1 METSTNRNGSRTL
14 GITLAHYR
22 EPLRPSVTN
31 SIANSSRSSFRTI
44 RPYVERVI
52 GTKRRKCL
60 DHLIIFSKAALYQ
73 QVKSF
78 VAYYH
83 DTEHISRWPRTRWSR
98 GPSSQQKS
106 DGSLLSR
113 KSAVC
118 ITGMSGAPPEKR
130 WRRYSSA
137 QEVRFIQHTCEREVT
152 RSRTA
157 NTLNPVSNSPARST
171 F

>member
-1 METSTNRNGSRTL
+1 
-14 GITLAHYR
+14 
-22 EPLRPSVTN
+22 
-31 SIANSSRSSFRTI
+31 
-44 RPYVERVI
+44 VI

-60 DHLIIFSKAALYQ
+60 DHLIIFSKAALYR

-118 ITGMSGAPPEKR
+118 ITGMSGAPPEKAVATLLVGAR
-130 WRRYSSA
+130 GALHPAHAS
-137 QEVRFIQHTCEREVT
+137 VRSPDRERPT
-152 RSRTA
+152 
-157 NTLNPVSNSPARST
+157 P
-171 F
+171 